1 MEYKNMVKGVFV
13 SRPNRFIA
21 EAIVDNEMVDCH
33 VKNTGRCRELLVE
46 GAVLYLQDFKDDMR
60 QRKLRYSIICV
71 EKKVEWQE
79 ETNNLSPNILSGENS
94 RKLLINMDS
103 QAPNIVVKEAILNGT
118 IILPGFDKNKLEIFM
133 ERTYGNSRLDIY
145 IKQGEKKAFI
155 EVKGA
160 TLEDQGISRF
170 PDAPTIRGV
179 KHIEELIAAK
189 QEGYDA
195 YIIFVIQMAGIKE
208 FRPNDLMHQE
218 FGDALRK
225 AADQGVVPLAFN
237 CQVGVNS
244 LHIYRRVKINLHNI

>member
-21 EAIVDNEMVDCH
+21 EVIVDNEIVSCH

-46 GAVLYLQDFKDDMR
+46 GADLYLQDYKEDMR
-60 QRKLRYSIICV
+60 QRKLRYSVICV
-71 EKKVEWQE
+71 EKKVNWQ
-79 ETNNLSPNILSGENS
+79 GE
-94 RKLLINMDS
+94 KLLINMDS

-118 IILPGFDKNKLEIFM
+118 IKLPGFDKNKLEIYV

-145 IKQGEKKAFI
+145 IEQGERKAFI

-160 TLEDQGISRF
+160 TLEEEGISRF
-170 PDAPTIRGV
+170 PDAPTTRGV
-179 KHIEELIAAK
+179 KHLEELIAAK

-195 YIIFVIQMAGIKE
+195 YIIFVIQMEGIKE
-208 FRPNDLMHQE
+208 FRTNDLMHQE
-218 FGDALRK
+218 FGDVLRK
-225 AADQGVVPLAFN
+225 AADKGVVPLAFD

-244 LHIYRRVKINLHNI
+244 LHIYRRVKMNLHNI